1 MRPIFLSLFI
11 ICFAISPVWATD
23 LPSSSYIFP
32 AGGQRGTT
40 VDVRIGAHYMHAS
53 APLRLVG
60 QGVKA
65 SESIRQ
71 IDRIWFEGPMIR
83 KPFSQRAEDYPKDH
97 QATFEIAEDAPLGLC
112 FWQVWTSQGAVAGRP
127 FVIGDLPEL
136 VEEEIDGTP
145 IPTLIELPVT
155 VNGRVFPRE
164 DVDIWSFDATAGQVI
179 TCSVNAARIESPLD
193 ARLEVRGPDG
203 ARIVEND
210 DHFGADPLVRFRA
223 EVDGRYEVRIHDI
236 NYLGFQNYVYRLTIR
251 AGKYIDHVFPLG
263 AKQNSTTNFHFYGA
277 ELDGLTQA
285 IQIGGNDDL
294 QLRYLHFDDGIR
306 SNLFAVAAGHHDEI
320 NEAGAPELI
329 ELDRGLILNGQI
341 KEANEVDRWRLQAA
355 PETPVTFELKAAS
368 LGSSLDAVVVVRDP
382 QQDANLLE
390 TGSTTVER
398 VEPGGTFTIPPG
410 GEVELTVRHV
420 ESGFGGAEYAY
431 RISLVPNARPEFK
444 LLLPSDSLTLFRGE
458 SVKRPVNVKRIAGY
472 DKAIQLSVEN
482 LPAGVTIEEGMIPAD
497 KSDGGLTLK
506 AAETARI
513 QGVPIRVV
521 GQPVVVDSSEEATE
535 EEATEEEATEEEATE
550 EEATEEEATEEEAT
564 EEEATEEEATEE
576 SLPRVVAVMNQ
587 KMSEPVRDEVLLAVA
602 VRTPFTLAG
611 DQYRIEYAHRGSLH
625 SRPFVVDRGGYEG
638 PLQISLADR
647 QARHLQ
653 GVSGGE
659 MRVAPDQSEFS
670 YSIQIPTRLE
680 LNRTGRIVV
689 MAVGELIDEEGHKH
703 KVSFSAISSND
714 QIIILTSPMKTG
726 VDVSPKHVVV
736 QPDSSTALNITV
748 KRGQVAPQPIIVE
761 LIVPQHFSGIMAE
774 PITIPAGSDQGT
786 LQVQMTNPSGPFNMP
801 MTVRATTHDSDGLP
815 LFSESKLEV
824 IRKSDN
830 ASR

>member
-1 MRPIFLSLFI
+1 MRPLFSSLFI
-11 ICFAISPVWATD
+11 IGIATSSVWATD
-23 LPSSSYIFP
+23 LPSLSYIFP

-40 VDVRIGAHYMHAS
+40 VDVRIGAHYMHRS
-53 APLRLVG
+53 APLRVVG

-145 IPTLIELPVT
+145 VPTLVELPVT

-203 ARIVEND
+203 SRIVEND

-236 NYLGFQNYVYRLTIR
+236 NYLGLQNYVYRLTIR
-251 AGKYIDHVFPLG
+251 AGKHIDHVFPLG
-263 AKQNSTTNFHFYGA
+263 AKQNSTTHFHFYGA

-285 IQIGGNDDL
+285 MQIGDNDDL
-294 QLRYLHFDDGIR
+294 QLRYLNFDDGTR
-306 SNLFAVAAGHHDEI
+306 SNLFAVAAGQHDEI
-320 NEAGAPELI
+320 NEASAPELI
-329 ELDRGLILNGQI
+329 ELDRSLILNGQI
-341 KEANEVDRWRLQAA
+341 KEADEVDRWRLQAA
-355 PETPVTFELKAAS
+355 PETPVKFELKAAS

-398 VEPGGTFTIPPG
+398 VEPGGTFTMPPG
-410 GEVELTVRHV
+410 GEVELMVRHV

-431 RISLVPNARPEFK
+431 RLSLVPNARPEFK

-458 SVKRPVNVKRIAGY
+458 SVKLPVNVKRIAGY

-482 LPAGVTIEEGMIPAD
+482 LPAGVTIEEGLIPAD

-521 GQPVVVDSSEEATE
+521 GQPVVVESTEEAAAEDATE
-535 EEATEEEATEEEATE
+535 EEATEEEATEEE
-550 EEATEEEATEEEAT
+550 
-564 EEEATEEEATEE
+564 
-576 SLPRVVAVMNQ
+576 LPRVVAVMNQ
-587 KMSEPVRDEVLLAVA
+587 KVGEPVRDEVLLAVA

-659 MRVAPDQSEFS
+659 MRVAPGQSEFS

-689 MAVGELIDEEGHKH
+689 MAVGELIDEEGRKH
-703 KVSFSAISSND
+703 KVSFSASSSND

-726 VDVSPKHVVV
+726 VDISPKHIVV
-736 QPDSSTALNITV
+736 QPDSSTALNVTV
-748 KRGQVAPQPIIVE
+748 KRGQLAPQPMVVE
-761 LIVPQHFSGIMAE
+761 LMVPQHFSGIMAE

-786 LQVQMTNPSGPFNMP
+786 LQIQMTNPSGPFNMP

-824 IRKSDN
+824 IRKPAN

>member
-390 TGSTTVER
+390 TGSTKVER

-458 SVKRPVNVKRIAGY
+458 SVKLPVNVKRIAGY

-550 EEATEEEATEEEAT
+550 EEATEE
-564 EEEATEEEATEE
+564 

-587 KMSEPVRDEVLLAVA
+587 EMSEPVRDEVLLAVA

>member
-40 VDVRIGAHYMHAS
+40 VDVRIGAHYMHRS
-53 APLRLVG
+53 APLRVVG

-97 QATFEIAEDAPLGLC
+97 QASFEIAEDAPLGLC

-145 IPTLIELPVT
+145 VPTLVELPVT

-203 ARIVEND
+203 SRIVEND

-236 NYLGFQNYVYRLTIR
+236 NYLGLQNYVYRLTIR
-251 AGKYIDHVFPLG
+251 AGKHIDHVFPLG
-263 AKQNSTTNFHFYGA
+263 AKQNSTTHFRFYGA

-285 IQIGGNDDL
+285 MQIGGNDDL
-294 QLRYLHFDDGIR
+294 QLRYLHFDDGTR
-306 SNLFAVAAGHHDEI
+306 SNLFAVAAGQHDEI
-320 NEAGAPELI
+320 NEASAPELI
-329 ELDRGLILNGQI
+329 ELDRSLILNGQI
-341 KEANEVDRWRLQAA
+341 KEADEVDRWRLQAA

-398 VEPGGTFTIPPG
+398 VEPGGIFTMPPG
-410 GEVELTVRHV
+410 GEVELMVRHV

-431 RISLVPNARPEFK
+431 RLSLVPNARPEFK

-458 SVKRPVNVKRIAGY
+458 SVKLPVNVKRIAGY

-482 LPAGVTIEEGMIPAD
+482 LPAGVTIEEGLIPAD

-521 GQPVVVDSSEEATE
+521 GQPVVVESAEEATE
-535 EEATEEEATEEEATE
+535 EEATEEE
-550 EEATEEEATEEEAT
+550 
-564 EEEATEEEATEE
+564 
-576 SLPRVVAVMNQ
+576 LPRVVAVMNQ
-587 KMSEPVRDEVLLAVA
+587 KVGEPVRDEVLLAVA

-659 MRVAPDQSEFS
+659 MRVAPGQSEFS

-689 MAVGELIDEEGHKH
+689 MAVGELIDEEGRKH
-703 KVSFSAISSND
+703 KVSFSASSSND

-726 VDVSPKHVVV
+726 VDISPKHIVV
-736 QPDSSTALNITV
+736 QPDSSTALNVTV
-748 KRGQVAPQPIIVE
+748 KRGQLAPQPMVVE
-761 LIVPQHFSGIMAE
+761 LMVPQHFSGIMAE

-786 LQVQMTNPSGPFNMP
+786 LQIQMTNPSGPFNMP

-824 IRKSDN
+824 IRKPAN